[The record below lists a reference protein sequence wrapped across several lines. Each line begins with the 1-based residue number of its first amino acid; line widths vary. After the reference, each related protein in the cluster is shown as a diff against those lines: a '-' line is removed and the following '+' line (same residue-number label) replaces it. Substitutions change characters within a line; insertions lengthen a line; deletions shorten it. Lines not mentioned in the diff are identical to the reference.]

1 MVVKMG
7 GGVPSWSQSSKD
19 TNRKIR
25 KTELIYICGSLIVSK
40 LGSSSANTGERM
52 YVRDATKFLA
62 WYLEPKF
69 NHIIL

>member
-25 KTELIYICGSLIVSK
+25 KTELIYICGSLIGSK
-40 LGSSSANTGERM
+40 LGSSSANTGTAPYKVTSE
-52 YVRDATKFLA
+52 KFFVMA
-62 WYLEPKF
+62 
-69 NHIIL
+69 